1 MEHPAIV
8 TRSLRKSF
16 GRTTALDD
24 INLEVPA
31 GTIYGLLG
39 PNGAGKTTAVRILA
53 TLIRPDAGRV
63 EVAGHDVVR
72 DGSAVRQLVG
82 LTGQYAALDD
92 AVSGR
97 ENLELIGRLHG
108 RSAAEARRRAA
119 ELLAVVGLSDA
130 AGRPV
135 RTYSGGMR
143 RRADLAASLVGR
155 PSVLFLDEPTTGLD
169 PRSRLD
175 LWALIGTLVD
185 QGTTVLLTTQYLEE
199 VDRLASRIA
208 VLDRGRV
215 IAEGTTAD
223 LKRDVGGDVVELRVP
238 SGRAAS
244 AASALR
250 ALNHKAPQINGETI
264 TVPVDGGRASL
275 LEAIHW
281 LDAAGI
287 AVDEI
292 ALRRPTLDEV
302 FLKLTGQTA
311 DGDRDTQEVA

>member
-1 MEHPAIV
+1 MASAIV
-8 TRSLRKSF
+8 IDELRKSF
-16 GRTTALDD
+16 GRLKALDG
-24 INLEVPA
+24 ISLEVSA

-53 TLIRPDAGRV
+53 TLLRPDSGQVHIAGR
-63 EVAGHDVVR
+63 DVQTQ
-72 DGSAVRQLVG
+72 GAAVRKLIG
-82 LTGQYAALDD
+82 LTGQYAALDE
-92 AVSGR
+92 ALSGR

-108 RSAAEARRRAA
+108 QSTGSARARAA
-119 ELLAVVGLSDA
+119 ELLGMVGLTEA
-130 AGRPV
+130 AGRSI

-175 LWALIGTLVD
+175 LWALIGALVHE
-185 QGTTVLLTTQYLEE
+185 GTTVLLTTQYLEE

-208 VLDRGRV
+208 VVDRGRV
-215 IAEGTTAD
+215 IAEGTTAE
-223 LKRDVGGDVVELRVP
+223 LKHRVGGDVVELRV
-238 SGRAAS
+238 SQGMARAA
-244 AASALR
+244 ANTVR
-250 ALNHKAPQINGETI
+250 AIGYQAPEINGETV
-264 TVPVDGGRASL
+264 TVPVEDGRASL
-275 LEAIHW
+275 LEVVHA

-302 FLKLTGQTA
+302 FLKFIGQGVPDA
-311 DGDRDTQEVA
+311 EAVQEVA

>member
-1 MEHPAIV
+1 MEQPAILIN
-8 TRSLRKSF
+8 RLRKSF
-16 GRTTALDD
+16 GRTPALDA
-24 INLEVPA
+24 ISLEVSA

-53 TLIRPDAGRV
+53 TLVRPDAGRV
-63 EVAGHDVVR
+63 EVAGRDVVSE
-72 DGSAVRQLVG
+72 GPAVRKLIG
-82 LTGQYAALDD
+82 LTGQFAALDE
-92 AVSGR
+92 ALSGR
-97 ENLELIGRLHG
+97 ENLELVGRLHG
-108 RSAAEARRRAA
+108 LSAPQARGRANQ
-119 ELLAVVGLSDA
+119 LLAIVGLMEA
-130 AGRPV
+130 ARRPV

-169 PRSRLD
+169 PRSRID

-208 VLDRGRV
+208 VLDHGRV

-223 LKRDVGGDVVELRVP
+223 LKRDVGGDIVELRVP
-238 SGRAAS
+238 SGSAVA

-250 ALNHKAPQINGETI
+250 PLSRKAPQINGETI
-264 TVPVDGGRASL
+264 SVPVESGRASL
-275 LEAIHW
+275 LEAVHR

-292 ALRRPTLDEV
+292 ALRRATLDEV
-302 FLKLTGQTA
+302 FLKLTGQRA
-311 DGDRDTQEVA
+311 DDDQAAQEVA